1 MESFKK
7 AALRLPRNPRATA
20 AAGDHAGAVTSPK
33 GMSKSRSP
41 LYLIFLTVFIDLV
54 GFGIVIPVLPL
65 YAKHFGASEMTN
77 GWLVGIYSAMQFLA
91 TPLLGKLSDRV
102 GRRPV
107 LLVSL
112 LGTAVG
118 FFIMGGA
125 RTLAWL
131 FIARVID
138 GISGG
143 NISTAQAYIAD
154 VTKPEERSRAMGM
167 IGAAFG
173 LGFIFGPAIGG
184 VLAQFS
190 ISAPFYFAGA
200 LAAVNAVLVYLRLPE
215 SLAREHRVAHE
226 ETASLRE
233 VFQHGWHLPVLMG
246 SYFFAITGFSM
257 MTTNFALFTSERF
270 GYDARHNGYI
280 FAFVGLVGA
289 VMQGGVLRR
298 VLKYFTEKSIAV
310 VGCAVLALGLVFL
323 PLSGDL
329 SSLLLFTAA
338 VGIGNSLITP
348 TLNGLASQSADRKW
362 QGRVIGLMQ
371 SAGSLARWVGP
382 FLAGWLLSRDAG
394 HAHQLYGRTPFWAA
408 AAILVVALLC
418 TLRLPSK
425 PIKAKE

>member
-1 MESFKK
+1 
-7 AALRLPRNPRATA
+7 
-20 AAGDHAGAVTSPK
+20 
-33 GMSKSRSP
+33 
-41 LYLIFLTVFIDLV
+41 LIFLTVFIDMV

-91 TPLLGKLSDRV
+91 GPLLGKLSDRV

-125 RTLAWL
+125 RTLLWL
-131 FIARVID
+131 FIARIID

-154 VTKPEERSRAMGM
+154 VTPPEGRSKAMGL

-184 VLAQFS
+184 VMAQIS

-200 LAAVNAVLVYLRLPE
+200 LAALNMVLVYWLLPE
-215 SLAREHRVAHE
+215 SLAPEHRVAQE
-226 ETASLRE
+226 EAAPLRE
-233 VFQHGWHLPVLMG
+233 VFQHGNRLPLLLG
-246 SYFFAITGFSM
+246 GYFFAITGFSI
-257 MTTNFALFTSERF
+257 MTANFALFTSERF

-280 FAFVGLVGA
+280 FAFIGVVGA
-289 VMQGGVLRR
+289 LMQGGVLRR
-298 VLKYFTEKSIAV
+298 MLKIYREKSIAV
-310 VGCAVLALGLVFL
+310 AGCIVLGFGLLLL
-323 PLSGDL
+323 PLSEGL
-329 SSLLLFTAA
+329 ATLLVFTAL

-348 TLNGLASQSADRKW
+348 TLNGLASQGADRKW

-371 SAGSLARWVGP
+371 SAGSLGRWVGP
-382 FLAGWLLSRDAG
+382 FLGGWLLSRDAG
-394 HAHQLYGRTPFWAA
+394 HAPNLYGRTPFWAA

-418 TLRLPSK
+418 MLKLPPK
-425 PIKAKE
+425 PIQAED

>member
-1 MESFKK
+1 
-7 AALRLPRNPRATA
+7 
-20 AAGDHAGAVTSPK
+20 
-33 GMSKSRSP
+33 MSSRRSP
-41 LYLIFLTVFIDLV
+41 IYLIFLTVFIDLI

-65 YAKHFGASEMTN
+65 YAKHFGATEMQN

-91 TPLLGKLSDRV
+91 APLLGKLSDRV

-118 FFIMGGA
+118 FFIMGAAG
-125 RTLAWL
+125 TLAWL
-131 FIARVID
+131 FAARIID

-154 VTKPEERSRAMGM
+154 VTKPEERSKAMGM

-173 LGFIFGPAIGG
+173 LGFILGPAFGG
-184 VLAQFS
+184 LMAQIS

-200 LAAVNAVLVYLRLPE
+200 LAVANAVLVYWFLPE
-215 SLAREHRVAHE
+215 SLAREHRVAPE
-226 ETASLRE
+226 EAAPLRE
-233 VFQHGWHLPVLMG
+233 VFAHGWQLPVLMG
-246 SYFFAITGFSM
+246 SYFFAITGFSI
-257 MTTNFALFTSERF
+257 MTTDFALFTSVRF

-289 VMQGGVLRR
+289 LMQGGVLRPI
-298 VLKYFTEKSIAV
+298 LKIYREKQIAV
-310 VGCAVLALGLVFL
+310 AGCIALALGLVLL
-323 PLSGDL
+323 PLSASL
-329 SSLLLFTAA
+329 STLLVFTAI

-348 TLNGLASQSADRKW
+348 TLNGLASQSADRQW

-382 FLAGWLLSRDAG
+382 FLGGWLLSRDVG
-394 HAHQLYGRTPFWAA
+394 HSDQFYGRTPFWAA
-408 AAILVVALLC
+408 AAIMMVALVC
-418 TLRLPSK
+418 TLMLPRK
-425 PIKAKE
+425 PVSAETNAAETANH

>member
-1 MESFKK
+1 
-7 AALRLPRNPRATA
+7 
-20 AAGDHAGAVTSPK
+20 
-33 GMSKSRSP
+33 
-41 LYLIFLTVFIDLV
+41 
-54 GFGIVIPVLPL
+54 
-65 YAKHFGASEMTN
+65 MTN

>member
-1 MESFKK
+1 MTN
-7 AALRLPRNPRATA
+7 R
-20 AAGDHAGAVTSPK
+20 
-33 GMSKSRSP
+33 RSS
-41 LYLIFLTVFIDLV
+41 LYLIFLTVFIDLI

-65 YAKHFGASEMTN
+65 YAKHFGANEWTN

-91 TPLLGKLSDRV
+91 GPLLGRLSDRV

-125 RTLAWL
+125 TTLFWL
-131 FIARVID
+131 FAARIID

-154 VTKPEERSRAMGM
+154 VTPPEERSGAMGL

-184 VLAQFS
+184 VMSQIS

-200 LAAVNAVLVYLRLPE
+200 LALVNAALVWWRLPE
-215 SLAREHRVAHE
+215 SLTPEHREAPQQ
-226 ETASLRE
+226 TAPWRE
-233 VFQHGWHLPVLMG
+233 VFAHSWHLPVLMG
-246 SYFFAITGFSM
+246 SYFFAITGFSI
-257 MTTNFALFTSERF
+257 MTADFALFTANRY
-270 GYDARHNGYI
+270 GYDARHNGYL
-280 FAFVGLVGA
+280 FAFIGLVGA

-298 VLKYFTEKSIAV
+298 VLKHCRERTIAA
-310 VGCAVLALGLVFL
+310 VGCVALAVGLAFL
-323 PLSGDL
+323 PLSSNL
-329 SSLLLFTAA
+329 SSLLLFITV
-338 VGIGNSLITP
+338 VGIGNSFITP
-348 TLNGLASQSADRKW
+348 TLTGLASRSADRQW

-382 FLAGWLLSRDAG
+382 VLAGWFLSQDAANP
-394 HAHQLYGRTPFWAA
+394 HRLYGQTPFWAA

-418 TLRLPSK
+418 TLRLPPK
-425 PIKAKE
+425 PMTSEG